1 MSQMLDDIAYL
12 SQEIGPRPAG
22 TEEEHQAAEYIA
34 ERFEKGAGLRAS
46 IEEFSC
52 CSQPGLLNA
61 ILFGLAAVV
70 SILGIF
76 INAVR
81 VPALIVSLLCLAL
94 FALEVF
100 NIPVLSR
107 VMNRGVSQN
116 VIARYKPETQ
126 NARGRRRKVI
136 LVANY
141 DSDKMRA
148 ELSSGLMGVFPLAQ
162 KASWVGLAALPVL
175 WVIRILAPA
184 AGVFFG
190 ILIAIASICAAI
202 QLALFVIHRTAAYNE
217 AANNNAAGVAT
228 LIEIARIAN
237 FGRQVDQ
244 GEESAA
250 GVQIE
255 GEEAAREA
263 GVIPEGA
270 SVSYELGDNA
280 IADQAT
286 GAMRPVQVATNDIAD
301 ELAQVGYVA
310 EDQLTD
316 DDVALMREET
326 KAIFTGEAPLP
337 AAPAPV
343 QDEEDASAEDAE
355 GQEEAEQPKEDN
367 IPDWFKSAQAKA
379 KSSDRKGKPI
389 RRSRYADALDA
400 AVKESSVH
408 FEEANKVIHQEAE
421 SRDALRA
428 ASSIVEV
435 AAPAQ
440 GEEND
445 AEATLERAAR
455 ARADLRARAEARLA
469 ARQRA
474 HEQDEQN
481 DIALQEALREE
492 ETAAVVE
499 QIDGAG
505 QAEAAQPVARR
516 DEADAGSTTAMEP
529 IDVSSLRAQV
539 SQNDDS
545 DPRVARL
552 QARPSRDIQHAERV
566 SNDRVVYDETQNE
579 ELVDFSQIPEPK
591 SVEQAPVR
599 RRPSVHQE
607 TVTPRVTLPE
617 VLPTDAP
624 ALPSLDELKQHAPLA
639 DATEAPVRTSGN
651 PELSARIPRIDVG
664 GDDNMADNKRAALRN
679 TLPSLSGTI
688 SAVKQPEPEE
698 ERHSTVSV
706 AGSFAASGATSAF
719 NPVGDELVADVDPNE
734 LYIDDVDDSAYDSDA
749 TATGA
754 WAGPGYMEMPS
765 KKGFFGRLFGKKKR
779 YEVAPSASEWIGVDE
794 NFNPTEVGA
803 ARGGWES
810 FQEGSDYERAQQA
823 SQGSYD
829 DYAYDDYYDEDEYDD
844 NPGTT
849 QRWNGGAFSRAR
861 AAAEQLGS
869 RGAAE
874 EEDMVEERPRF
885 RAQPLSAEFSE
896 VAGLAAAMSGDSGR
910 IPTQSEEM
918 QEIYEFQDDGLN
930 VEVWFVALGSEYSGN
945 GGMKAF
951 VQAHEK
957 DLRGS
962 VIVNV
967 EALGAGKLSMVLS
980 EGEVRTK
987 KASSRM
993 KHCARSANQATG
1005 MKIAETSIDW
1015 RESAAS
1021 VAMANGLQGVT
1032 IAGMDDKKPA
1042 FMGQGDDVWETISEE
1057 KLQQNAEY
1065 VLNFIKNI

>member
-34 ERFEKGAGLRAS
+34 ERFEKGTGLRAS

-61 ILFGLAAVV
+61 IFFGLAAVI

-76 INAVR
+76 VNALR
-81 VPALIVSLLCLAL
+81 IPALVVSLLCLAL
-94 FALEVF
+94 YAVEVF
-100 NIPVLSR
+100 NIPVVSR
-107 VMNRGVSQN
+107 IMNRGVSQN
-116 VIARYKPETQ
+116 VVARYKPETQ
-126 NARGRRRKVI
+126 SARGRRRKVI

-141 DSDKMRA
+141 DSDKLRA
-148 ELSSGLMGVFPLAQ
+148 ELSSGLMGVFPIAQ
-162 KASWVGLAALPVL
+162 KASWAGLVALPILWLIRLAAPG
-175 WVIRILAPA
+175 A
-184 AGVFFG
+184 AIFFG
-190 ILIAIASICAAI
+190 ILIVIASLCAAI
-202 QLALFVIHRTAAYNE
+202 QLALYVIHRTATYNE

-228 LIEIARIAN
+228 LIELARVVNLDIPAAPKA
-237 FGRQVDQ
+237 
-244 GEESAA
+244 ESAI

-255 GEEAAREA
+255 GEDVAREA

-270 SVSYELGDNA
+270 SVSYELGDSA
-280 IADQAT
+280 IAEQAT
-286 GAMRPVQVATNDIAD
+286 GAMRPVQVAAHDIAD
-301 ELAQVGYVA
+301 ELVQVGRPGEA
-310 EDQLTD
+310 EMTEEDI
-316 DDVALMREET
+316 AHMREET
-326 KAIFTGEAPLP
+326 KAVFTGEAPLSK
-337 AAPAPV
+337 APAPV
-343 QDEEDASAEDAE
+343 VDEELAAEEEAQDEAVE
-355 GQEEAEQPKEDN
+355 QEKEDN

-408 FEEANKVIHQEAE
+408 FEEANKALNQEAE

-435 AAPAQ
+435 APPAQ
-440 GEEND
+440 GEENE
-445 AEATLERAAR
+445 AEVTRERAER

-474 HEQDEQN
+474 QEQED
-481 DIALQEALREE
+481 QEA
-492 ETAAVVE
+492 AVAQDAEQAVE
-499 QIDGAG
+499 S
-505 QAEAAQPVARR
+505 QPVARR
-516 DEADAGSTTAMEP
+516 DEADSGSTTAMEP
-529 IDVSSLRAQV
+529 IDVSALREQVAAQ
-539 SQNDDS
+539 DA
-545 DPRVARL
+545 DPVARL
-552 QARPSRDIQHAERV
+552 QARPSRDIQHAERL

-591 SVEQAPVR
+591 TAAEAPVR
-599 RRPSVHQE
+599 QRPSVRE
-607 TVTPRVTLPE
+607 AAPAPRVTLPE
-617 VLPTDAP
+617 VLPSDAP
-624 ALPSLDELKQHAPLA
+624 ALPSLDDLKQHAPLA
-639 DATEAPVRTSGN
+639 EASEAPARTNVNS
-651 PELSARIPRIDVG
+651 ELSARLPRIDVG
-664 GDDNMADNKRAALRN
+664 AESEMADNKRAALRN

-688 SAVKQPEPEE
+688 SAVKPEPEEE

-719 NPVGDELVADVDPNE
+719 NPVGDELIDGVDPNE
-734 LYIDDVDDSAYDSDA
+734 LYIDDADDSAYDSGS

-779 YEVAPSASEWIGVDE
+779 HEVAPSASEWIGVDE

-810 FQEGSDYERAQQA
+810 FQEGSDYERSQQ
-823 SQGSYD
+823 GGYGEYD
-829 DYAYDDYYDEDEYDD
+829 AYDDYYDDGDYQDD
-844 NPGTT
+844 PGKT

-874 EEDMVEERPRF
+874 EEEMVEERPRF
-885 RAQPLSAEFSE
+885 RAQPLSDEFSE
-896 VAGLAAAMSGDSGR
+896 VAGLAAAMSGASDR
-910 IPTQSEEM
+910 VPTQEEEL
-918 QEIYEFQDDGLN
+918 QEIYEFQDQGLD

-951 VQAHEK
+951 IKAHEK
-957 DLRGS
+957 DLHGS

-1021 VAMANGLQGVT
+1021 VAMTNGLQGVT
-1032 IAGMDDKKPA
+1032 IAGMDGKKPA
-1042 FMGQGDDVWETISEE
+1042 LMGQGDDVWETISED
-1057 KLQQNAEY
+1057 KLQQNSEY